1 MARLRAHILDA
12 NYKTGLKYGLVEQNN
27 VRSYV
32 STKSDY
38 VIGQIFKKG
47 RLLSD

>member
-27 VRSYV
+27 VLVLR
-32 STKSDY
+32 K
-38 VIGQIFKKG
+38 QEK
-47 RLLSD
+47 RLRNWTNI